1 MEKGSLILI
10 AVLLIATSCGN
21 GSSNES
27 SSSDQVIIGN
37 QVWMTKNLNVETY
50 RNGDIIPQVQD
61 STAWANLTTGA
72 WCYYDNDSSNG
83 EKYGKLYNWYAV
95 NDSRGLAPKGWH
107 IPDEE
112 EWFQLTD
119 YLGGESEA
127 GDKMKS
133 RSGWYDDGN
142 GTNSSGF
149 SGLPGGTRT
158 SWGRF
163 FDGKGAWWSSSKG
176 DEHYA
181 WYRYLYSYGD
191 DIQRDAVFKEDGL
204 YVRCVKD

>member
-1 MEKGSLILI
+1 MKRGVLILI

-27 SSSDQVIIGN
+27 SSSDEVIIGN
-37 QVWMTKNLNVETY
+37 QVWMNKNLDVSNY

-61 STAWANLTTGA
+61 KNAWANLTTGA

-149 SGLPGGTRT
+149 SGLPGGTRA
-158 SWGRF
+158 SWGQF
-163 FDGKGAWWSSSKG
+163 HDGQGAWWSSSMG

-181 WYRYLYSYGD
+181 WYRYLYYYGD
-191 DIQRDAVFKEDGL
+191 DIQRNADFKEAGT